1 MTNKKHKKQLKR
13 AAKKK
18 KEKKLVQDQQQ
29 NMTNRMNMFDRMPST
44 CSTCD
49 EDFPKTREAH
59 MSWKVV
65 VRNEEQQVRLFCPA
79 CLEKASKLVEEQ
91 DATEQEAEEAT

>member
-18 KEKKLVQDQQQ
+18 NEKKQAQEQDQKMRNQ
-29 NMTNRMNMFDRMPST
+29 MNMFDRLPEV
-44 CSTCD
+44 CNTCD
-49 EDFPKTREAH
+49 EVFPKTREAH

-65 VRNEEQQVRLFCPA
+65 VRNQEQQVRLFCPA
-79 CLEKASKLVEEQ
+79 CLGKEAKLAEEQ

>member
-1 MTNKKHKKQLKR
+1 LDKKHAKKIKR

-18 KEKKLVQDQQQ
+18 KEKKLAQEQDQKMRNQ
-29 NMTNRMNMFDRMPST
+29 MNMFDRLPKV
-44 CSTCD
+44 CNTCD
-49 EDFPKTREAH
+49 EVFPKTREAH

-79 CLEKASKLVEEQ
+79 CLDKAAKLVEEQ
-91 DATEQEAEEAT
+91 DATEQETEEAT